1 MAKKQFSLPRPSS
14 FYWRKLL
21 RGVFSTWLFSDLHSI
36 WTRISPSDVL
46 FQIYHFCCDWM
57 FFKKITDAFC
67 DWMLN
72 KKTPRIQKII
82 ICLFNENR
90 LLGEDRWVWNC
101 GSLVMLQPLPRTRL
115 IFRWCHL
122 GQAWNASDARIPWS
136 RLHHHVRA
144 MLWHSQNEGAAWLR
158 RFLNDQEHLRRHRC
172 LNYSE
177 LTSKFF

>member
-1 MAKKQFSLPRPSS
+1 MTIFWFTFYLNQNKPKWRFIPNLS
-14 FYWRKLL
+14 FLL
-21 RGVFSTWLFSDLHSI
+21 WLNVFQENYGCLLWLNAELE
-36 WTRISPSDVL
+36 
-46 FQIYHFCCDWM
+46 
-57 FFKKITDAFC
+57 
-67 DWMLN
+67 
-72 KKTPRIQKII
+72 KTPRIQKII
-82 ICLFNENR
+82 ICLYNENR